1 MQIKVTI
8 GRGSAGDG
16 YWVGERRG
24 ARGERRFEREREVTR
39 TSACKAAA
47 LALLNNP
54 IMLEYLREYFE
65 CDEEWSVFDKEWP
78 QRGVR
83 TAGQMAGIYETIR

>member
-1 MQIKVTI
+1 MA
-8 GRGSAGDG
+8 SAE
-16 YWVGERRG
+16 ERE
-24 ARGERRFEREREVTR
+24 AKAAWREREVTR

-83 TAGQMAGIYETIR
+83 TAGQLAGIYETIR